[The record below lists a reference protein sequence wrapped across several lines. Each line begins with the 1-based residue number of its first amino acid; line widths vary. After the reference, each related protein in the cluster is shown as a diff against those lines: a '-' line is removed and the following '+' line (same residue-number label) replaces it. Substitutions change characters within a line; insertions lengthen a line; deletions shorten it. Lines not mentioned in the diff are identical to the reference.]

1 MKKIQGFA
9 VLAAGLSVTAA
20 AHAQFASVA
29 PPSNAKSIG
38 GQGSIAVD
46 EYMIDDGS
54 TENLL
59 GWTAGGTMAWI
70 QWFDAAGGSDSISAI
85 RIINGSALYP
95 GYGNGNGS
103 PVSVGIWSD
112 PNGDGEPSDSVL
124 LASVNTT
131 VQNIDTDTY
140 QTVAIGPTAVTG
152 RFFIGAWIA
161 HNAGQYVAPM
171 DQNSSPQANRA
182 YVFGN
187 YNGYGGS
194 FNPNN
199 PGDTANNIIYEMSSI
214 GFPTDFC
221 VRANAGGGG
230 GYTLLVTGNCPG
242 TVTVAWSGAQPNKQ
256 QGIVFASS
264 TGSFVVPNGPCQGT
278 QLGLSAQNLQLVNTI
293 GTGNGAGSVNG
304 QTNSGACPGH
314 LQLVT
319 ISSPCVT
326 SNVDDIP
333 G

>member
-9 VLAAGLSVTAA
+9 VLAMGLCAA
-20 AHAQFASVA
+20 AAQAQISAVG
-29 PPSNAKSIG
+29 PNLTG
-38 GQGSIAVD
+38 VGQGVIAQD

-70 QWFDAAGGSDSISAI
+70 QWFDAQGGADTLSEI

-103 PVSVGIWSD
+103 PVDVGVWSD
-112 PNGDGEPSDSVL
+112 PNGDGNPQDSVL
-124 LASVNTT
+124 ITSVSTT

-140 QTVAIGPTAVTG
+140 QTVTIPGGANVTG

-161 HNAGQYVAPM
+161 HNAGQFVAPM
-171 DQNSSPQANRA
+171 DQNSGPVANRA

-194 FNPNN
+194 FNPNM
-199 PGDTANNIIYEMSSI
+199 PGDTLNNIIYEMSSI

-221 VRANAGGGG
+221 VRASRGAAGF
-230 GYTLLVTGNCPG
+230 TCQITGTCPG
-242 TVTVAWSGAQPNKQ
+242 TVRLAWSGAPANKPMA
-256 QGIVFASS
+256 IVFAQN
-264 TGSFVVPNGPCQGT
+264 TGNYTIGTGPCAGT
-278 QLGLSAQNLQLVNTI
+278 QLGLGTQQLQLYNTI
-293 GTGNGAGSVNG
+293 NTGNG
-304 QTNSGACPGH
+304 SGAVNANAGAGACHGYV
-314 LQLVT
+314 QLVAVDT
-319 ISSPCVT
+319 PCKK
-326 SNVDDIP
+326 SNVAQVP
-333 G
+333 

>member
-1 MKKIQGFA
+1 MAKSTKFFLG
-9 VLAAGLSVTAA
+9 AA
-20 AHAQFASVA
+20 AMALSASAAANAQIASVA
-29 PPSNAKSIG
+29 PSTSGQNSI
-38 GQGSIAVD
+38 IAQD
-46 EYMIDDGS
+46 EYMWDDGS

-70 QWFDAAGGSDSISAI
+70 QWFDAAGGSDTISEI

-124 LASVNTT
+124 LTSVNTT

-140 QTVAIGPTAVTG
+140 QTVAIPGGQAVNG

-161 HNAGQYVAPM
+161 HNAGQFVAPM
-171 DQNSSPQANRA
+171 DQNSGNIIAGRA

-194 FNPNN
+194 FNPNM
-199 PGDTANNIIYEMSSI
+199 PGDTLNNILYEMTSI
-214 GFPTDFC
+214 GFPTNFC
-221 VRANAGGGG
+221 VRASSGGGG
-230 GYTLLVTGNCPG
+230 GYSLTVSGNCPG
-242 TVTVAWSGAQPNKQ
+242 TVNVAWAGAQPNKQ
-256 QGIVFASS
+256 QGIVFAAN
-264 TGSFVVPNGPCQGT
+264 TGSYTIPGGPCAGT
-278 QLGLSAQNLQLVNTI
+278 QLGLGTQQLRLVNTVP
-293 GTGNGAGSVNG
+293 TGNGSGNVNG
-304 QTNSGACPGH
+304 NASSGACGGY

-319 ISSPCVT
+319 ISSPCET
-326 SNVDDIP
+326 SNVDQIP
-333 G
+333 